1 MGQPGFFDLSRRY
14 EGLDAAGDPLVAIA
28 AAVPFELFR
37 GKLQRALV
45 KGGLRKA
52 DGDRKSAAGRKPWDE
67 VLIFKIL
74 VLQALYNLSDDGQEY
89 QLRDRLSFMRFAG
102 LGLEDAVPDA
112 KTLWLYRE
120 ALTQAGAVE
129 GLFNQFDG
137 YLKAKGYL
145 AMGGQIIDATIVPAP
160 RQRNSREDNAAV
172 KAGKTPVQWKKKPAK
187 NRQKDKDARWTKKHG
202 KSHFGY
208 SEHTSLSGGQARR
221 TAHVCIDRRHKLVR
235 RYDVSS
241 ASVHDSQKLEDVLD
255 PGNTASGLWADSAY
269 RSKEVEERLA
279 EQGLKSHIHRR
290 GSRGKPLDPRQEA
303 ANKTRSKVRAR
314 VEHVFGCQH
323 NSMGGKFVRT
333 IGIAR
338 ATMKIGMQNLSTTCA
353 AWWCW
358 NAARKP
364 PDSARNLRSGR

>member
-1 MGQPGFFDLSRRY
+1 MGQPGLFDLSRRY

-74 VLQALYNLSDDGQEY
+74 VLQALYNLSDDAMEY

-120 ALTQAGAVE
+120 ALTQAMAVDK
-129 GLFNQFDG
+129 LFHLFDN
-137 YLKAKGYL
+137 YLKDQGYL
-145 AMGGQIIDATIVPAP
+145 AMGGQIIDAAIVPAP
-160 RQRNSREDNAAV
+160 HQRGSRHDNAKI
-172 KAGKTPVQWKKKPAK
+172 KAGGTPAGWEAHPAK
-187 NRQKDKDARWTKKHG
+187 NRQKDKDARRTRKHG

-208 SEHTSLSGGQARR
+208 KNHIN
-221 TAHVCIDRRHKLVR
+221 VDRRHKLVR
-235 RYDVSS
+235 RYAVSS
-241 ASVHDSQKLEDVLD
+241 ASVHDSQKLDDVLD
-255 PGNTASGLWADSAY
+255 RANTASGVWADSAY
-269 RSKEVEERLA
+269 RSEASEAVLA
-279 EQGLKSHIHRR
+279 ERGLTSHIHRR
-290 GSRGKPLDPRQEA
+290 GSRGKPLTSAQEA
-303 ANKTRSKVRAR
+303 ANKTRSKVRVR

-323 NSMGGKFVRT
+323 SMGGKFVRT
-333 IGIAR
+333 IGILR
-338 ATMKIGMQNLSTTCA
+338 ATTKIGMQNLAYNMRRLVVLERTAILAT
-353 AWWCW
+353 
-358 NAARKP
+358 
-364 PDSARNLRSGR
+364 